1 MYAPTMIR
9 VEQATHK
16 KLRAL
21 ASRTG
26 ETMPQLVA
34 AAVEEFEPKLFWEQV
49 NQEFT
54 ALRADPKAWKQELE
68 ERAAWDTTLSDGLEH

>member
-1 MYAPTMIR
+1 MPTTMIR

-26 ETMPQLVA
+26 DTMPQLVA
-34 AAVEEFEPKLFWEQV
+34 AAVEELERKLFWEKV
-49 NQEFT
+49 HEEFT
-54 ALRADPKAWKQELE
+54 SLRDNPKAWQHELE
-68 ERAAWDTTLSDGLEH
+68 ERATWDATLADGLED